1 RPALC
6 AFDCAF
12 HCLGCWP
19 ALCGAVL
26 VGHPGLVE
34 GRPACWAVPFP
45 DVAWCVASVLDPAC
59 GGAVFGPGLVC
70 CERGPA
76 EGARLVVGGAVTFT
90 GVVAVS
96 QLSGPSFRVLSHLLP
111 VVRFTAVVG
120 RAADAVLLPGLI
132 GFAAVVADSGG
143 VVDGGVFAC
152 HVFSM
157 NCESPRAWSLWG
169 FQAQGISPA
178 LVLY

>member
-1 RPALC
+1 M
-6 AFDCAF
+6 
-12 HCLGCWP
+12 
-19 ALCGAVL
+19 
-26 VGHPGLVE
+26 GHSGLVE
-34 GRPACWAVPFP
+34 GRPACWALPLP
-45 DVAWCVASVLDPAC
+45 EVAGGVASVLDPAC

-76 EGARLVVGGAVTFT
+76 EGARFVVGGAVPFT

-152 HVFSM
+152 HVFSGYA
-157 NCESPRAWSLWG
+157 NGHQPGEVVAVL
-169 FQAQGISPA
+169 AQGISPA
-178 LVLY
+178 LVLCYLALWAHD